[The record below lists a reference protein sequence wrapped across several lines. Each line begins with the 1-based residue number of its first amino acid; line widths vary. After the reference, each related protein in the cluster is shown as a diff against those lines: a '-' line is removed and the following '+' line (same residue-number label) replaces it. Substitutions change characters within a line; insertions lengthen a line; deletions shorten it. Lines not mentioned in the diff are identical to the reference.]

1 MIMEPLCF
9 RVPRNVQE
17 TIRVEH
23 WSLPY
28 FYDYYHFHQE
38 CQITYVLKG
47 SGKLYSAGFSI
58 DFHQDELYMIGKN
71 VPHVFKS
78 NIADTELDGASEE
91 AQAVS
96 IFFDGDQ
103 FSGLFE
109 EFPEA
114 HSLVSLINSSSQGI
128 KVVSGN
134 NSKLKDWTTSLLTM
148 EGFDR
153 ILLLVKILSFLTK
166 YKEVRLLS
174 AMKYSVSDPLD
185 RNKLNKVFDY
195 IDHNYKSPIS
205 LEEVASQI
213 NMTPSAFCRFFK
225 RRTKN
230 TFSNYLIETRIAT
243 ACKLLLQ
250 NDVTVS
256 ESCYESG
263 YNSTSNFHRH
273 FRRVTG
279 HSPIE
284 YKKRICQV
292 Q

>member
-1 MIMEPLCF
+1 MDPLCF
-9 RVPRNVQE
+9 KVPRNDQE

-23 WSLPY
+23 WNLPY

-38 CQITYVLKG
+38 FQITYILKG
-47 SGKLYSAGFSI
+47 SGKLYSAGFNT
-58 DFHQDELYMIGKN
+58 DFHKDELYLIGKN

-78 NIADTELDGASEE
+78 DKTITKSDESADD

-103 FSGLFE
+103 FVGLFE
-109 EFPEA
+109 KFPEA
-114 HSLVSLINSSSQGI
+114 HSLVSLINNSTQGI
-128 KVVSGN
+128 NVF
-134 NSKLKDWTTSLLTM
+134 SKSKSELKKWITELLKM
-148 EGFDR
+148 EGFER
-153 ILLLVKILSFLTK
+153 ILLLVKILSFLTTCN
-166 YKEVRLLS
+166 EVRILS
-174 AMKYSVSDPLD
+174 AIKYAVNDPLD
-185 RNKLNKVFDY
+185 SNKLHKVFNY
-195 IDHNYKSPIS
+195 IDTNYKNPIS

-279 HSPIE
+279 FSPIE
-284 YKKRICQV
+284 YKKRIYQI
-292 Q
+292 

>member
-1 MIMEPLCF
+1 MDPICF
-9 RVPRNVQE
+9 KVPRNVQE

-28 FYDYYHFHQE
+28 FYDYYHYHHE
-38 CQITYVLKG
+38 CQLTYVLNG
-47 SGKLYSAGFSI
+47 TGKLYSSGFNS
-58 DFHQDELYMIGKN
+58 DFKKDELYLIGKN

-78 NIADTELDGASEE
+78 DKMSALSGEPEDV
-91 AQAVS
+91 AQAIS

-103 FSGLFE
+103 FLNFFR

-114 HSLVSLINSSSQGI
+114 HALVNLIDNSNQGI
-128 KVVSGN
+128 RVISNKDGELGQWAAGL
-134 NSKLKDWTTSLLTM
+134 LKA
-148 EGFDR
+148 EGFEKI
-153 ILLLVKILSFLTK
+153 ILLARILSFLTRNN
-166 YKEVRLLS
+166 EVRLLS
-174 AMKYSVSDPLD
+174 AVKYSVTDPLD
-185 RNKLNKVFDY
+185 SNKLNKVFSY
-195 IDHNYKSPIS
+195 INQNYKKQIS

-230 TFSNYLIETRIAT
+230 TFSSYLIETRIAT

-279 HSPIE
+279 YSPVE
-284 YKKRICQV
+284 YKKKICQV
-292 Q
+292 H

>member
-1 MIMEPLCF
+1 MDPLCF
-9 RVPRNVQE
+9 RVPRNAQE

-23 WSLPY
+23 WNLPY

-38 CQITYVLKG
+38 YQITYVLKG
-47 SGKLYSAGFSI
+47 SGKLYSAGFNT
-58 DFHQDELYMIGKN
+58 DFHKDELYLIGKN

-78 NIADTELDGASEE
+78 DKSDSELDGACEE
-91 AQAVS
+91 AQAIS

-103 FSGLFE
+103 FIGFFE

-114 HSLVSLINSSSQGI
+114 HSLVSLISHSSQGI
-128 KVVSGN
+128 KVIS
-134 NSKLKDWTTSLLTM
+134 NSNSELRELTTTLLST
-148 EGFDR
+148 EGFER

-166 YKEVRLLS
+166 YNEVRVLS
-174 AMKYSVSDPLD
+174 AMKYSVTDPLD
-185 RNKLNKVFDY
+185 SNKLNKVFSY
-195 IDHNYKSPIS
+195 IDKNYKSQIS
-205 LEEVASQI
+205 LEDVASQI

-279 HSPIE
+279 YSPIE
-284 YKKRICQV
+284 YKKRICTV
-292 Q
+292 S